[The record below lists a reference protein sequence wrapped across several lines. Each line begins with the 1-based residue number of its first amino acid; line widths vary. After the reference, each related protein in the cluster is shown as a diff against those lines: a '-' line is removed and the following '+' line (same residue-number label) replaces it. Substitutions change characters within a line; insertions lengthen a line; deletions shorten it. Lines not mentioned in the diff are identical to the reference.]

1 VVHVV
6 TVGDV
11 TRPSAVTLLEVRLLL
26 VVGVYIVMV
35 GINTIVIALVRC

>member
-1 VVHVV
+1 MVHVV

-11 TRPSAVTLLEVRLLL
+11 TRPSAVTLLEVHLLL

-35 GINTIVIALVRC
+35 GIDTIVIASVRC